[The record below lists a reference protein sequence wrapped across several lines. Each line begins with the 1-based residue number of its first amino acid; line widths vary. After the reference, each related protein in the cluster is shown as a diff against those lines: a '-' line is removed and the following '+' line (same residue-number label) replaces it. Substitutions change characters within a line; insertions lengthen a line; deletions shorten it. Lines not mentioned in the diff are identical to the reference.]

1 MRIHTTAKLS
11 ENMNLTPE
19 GYLLCEG
26 AALARVGAM
35 AYLPE
40 EVPEDITKGF
50 GGQEVMIWRSE
61 AEVFRPETL
70 ASFEGKPFTLD
81 HPDEDVSPENWAE
94 LDAGLPPENLQA
106 RLGDLYPQMDETQL
120 AELMAR
126 ALFVAEVWG
135 RVNGR

>member
-81 HPDEDVSPENWAE
+81 HPDEDVSPENWTE
-94 LDAGLPPENLQA
+94 LA
-106 RLGDLYPQMDETQL
+106 RDCPRRICRPAWVICIRRWT
-120 AELMAR
+120 R
-126 ALFVAEVWG
+126 HSWPS
-135 RVNGR
+135 